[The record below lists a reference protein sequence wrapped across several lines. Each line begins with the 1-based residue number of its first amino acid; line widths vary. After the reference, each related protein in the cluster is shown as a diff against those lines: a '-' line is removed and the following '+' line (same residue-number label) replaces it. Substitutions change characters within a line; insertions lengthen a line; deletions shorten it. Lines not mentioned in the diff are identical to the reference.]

1 MATRRAGDPRIHP
14 GWWTLILVAVI
25 VGITMLTTV
34 FFLGAWK
41 SSVPIT
47 LTSDRA
53 GLVMETGAK
62 VKMRGV
68 QVGTVAQISGGTEPV
83 QLTLQIDPD
92 QIRYIPANVRARIRA
107 TTAFGAKYVDLTM
120 PDRSQPATAVRRRA
134 DRVGQRQHRGQH
146 RVPEPHRRAASD
158 RSGQTQRDAL
168 GAGRGTARAGPRDRR
183 GDHRR
188 QPVC

>member
-1 MATRRAGDPRIHP
+1 VATRRAGDPRIHP

-25 VGITMLTTV
+25 IGITTLTTV

-62 VKMRGV
+62 VKLRGV
-68 QVGTVAQISGGTEPV
+68 QVGTVAQVSGGTEPV
-83 QLTLQIDPD
+83 LSLQIDPD
-92 QIRYIPANVRARIRA
+92 QIRYIPANIRARIRA

-120 PDRSQPATAVRRRA
+120 PTDPSTQRLSAGAQIASDNVSTEVNTVFQNLTDVLHQIDPAKLNATLSALA
-134 DRVGQRQHRGQH
+134 EGLRGQG
-146 RVPEPHRRAASD
+146 PAIGEATSIPSGLAS
-158 RSGQTQRDAL
+158 
-168 GAGRGTARAGPRDRR
+168 
-183 GDHRR
+183 
-188 QPVC
+188 

>member
-25 VGITMLTTV
+25 VGITVLTTV

-62 VKMRGV
+62 VKLRGV

-83 QLTLQIDPD
+83 SSPCRSTPIKSATSRPTSG
-92 QIRYIPANVRARIRA
+92 PAS
-107 TTAFGAKYVDLTM
+107 G
-120 PDRSQPATAVRRRA
+120 RR
-134 DRVGQRQHRGQH
+134 
-146 RVPEPHRRAASD
+146 P
-158 RSGQTQRDAL
+158 RSGRNTS
-168 GAGRGTARAGPRDRR
+168 T
-183 GDHRR
+183 
-188 QPVC
+188 